1 MPLAGPPDTPPKSTA
16 SFLAVGPSP
25 CSVREARTRRSREQP
40 SSWGAHFRTV
50 DSVMAFRTRR
60 GMAAGR
66 CRQKAPRTFPGQ
78 QRGQWPPQAPW
89 RLGEALWAGRWT
101 GWSDYRGRETQI
113 PRYRT
118 LPKRAVKPPE
128 HRCTHRGDATALR
141 VQAPSGRAP
150 RHARTVRDVTAPLSR
165 TDRTQTR
172 TVGRPQARSTGPA
185 AVTLPPRGGG
195 GVGCACAQS
204 AGHRGPCQPP
214 QSRYFKSSRIT
225 PTIFSAGN
233 VSETDLDTIF
243 PENRYIFVEQS
254 AQF

>member
-66 CRQKAPRTFPGQ
+66 CRQKVPRTFPGQ

-128 HRCTHRGDATALR
+128 HRRTHRGDATALR

-150 RHARTVRDVTAPLSR
+150 RHARTVGDVTAPLSR

-195 GVGCACAQS
+195 GVRCAVRARRALVTAGRADRRSRDTLKVVGSRQPSSLPEMS
-204 AGHRGPCQPP
+204 ANQTSI
-214 QSRYFKSSRIT
+214 QYFRKIST
-225 PTIFSAGN
+225 Y
-233 VSETDLDTIF
+233 L
-243 PENRYIFVEQS
+243 
-254 AQF
+254 